1 MVIAQEKIIDIIN
14 RRRTV
19 SFEFFPPRTE
29 DGIPGVFRSIERLK
43 QYSPDFISV
52 TYGAGGSTR
61 SFTER
66 IVEHAKGENDLV
78 VMAHLTCVGQT
89 KEQVNAVLERYDDAG
104 IQNVMAL
111 RGDPPQEEIEFI
123 PEEDRFAHATDLIDH
138 AKAKFDFGIAGAC
151 YPEAHTES
159 LNIAQ
164 DIEYAKMKIDLGA
177 DFLITQLFYDNDDFY
192 RFVDSAR
199 AAGINV
205 PIVPGIMPVLN
216 ASQIRR
222 ITSLC
227 GSKIPPE
234 LNNKLEQ
241 HKDDDKA
248 VREIGVEH
256 AIEQVRDLW
265 DNDVAGV
272 HFYVLNR
279 SYSISKILKNLGL
292 AERVG

>member
-29 DGIPGVFRSIERLK
+29 EGIPGVFRSIDRLK
-43 QYSPDFISV
+43 KFSPDFISV

-61 SFTER
+61 SYTER
-66 IVEHAKGENDLV
+66 IVLHAKEENDLV

-89 KEQVNAVLERYDDAG
+89 REQVNAVLERYENAG
-104 IQNVMAL
+104 IQNVIAL
-111 RGDPPQEEIEFI
+111 RGDPPQGETVFV
-123 PEEDRFAHATDLIDH
+123 PEEDGFAHATDLIAH
-138 AKAKFDFGIAGAC
+138 TKANFDFGIAGAC

-159 LNIAQ
+159 PNIAQ
-164 DIEYAKMKIDLGA
+164 DIEYAKMKVDLGA
-177 DFLITQLFYDNDDFY
+177 DFLITQLFYDNHDFY
-192 RFVDSAR
+192 RFIDSAR
-199 AAGINV
+199 AAGIMV
-205 PIVPGIMPVLN
+205 PILPGILPVLS

-227 GSKIPPE
+227 GAKIPPE
-234 LNNKLEQ
+234 LDRKLDQ
-241 HKDDDKA
+241 YADDDKA
-248 VREIGVEH
+248 VREIGIEY
-256 AIEQVRDLW
+256 AAEQVRDLW
-265 DNDVAGV
+265 ANDVAGV

-279 SYSISKILKNLGL
+279 SYSVSKILTNLGL